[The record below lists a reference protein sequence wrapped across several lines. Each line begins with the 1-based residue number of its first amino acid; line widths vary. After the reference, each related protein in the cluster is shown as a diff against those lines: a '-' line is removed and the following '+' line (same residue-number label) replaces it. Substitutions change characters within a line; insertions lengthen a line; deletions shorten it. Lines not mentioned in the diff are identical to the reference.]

1 PGPDIPPPSAPSQ
14 LPAPEPS
21 TPPTPASAEPP
32 ERALPSPEPFAG
44 EFHKCAG
51 FLTQITLQFR
61 QLRRTYESDGHI
73 PLPGPAIPPPSAPSQ
88 PPAPEHSTPPT
99 PASAEPP
106 ERALPSPEPFAGECH
121 KCAGFLTQITLQFR
135 QLRRT
140 YESDGAKIA
149 FFVQLLRGQALNW
162 AQAVLRNNPEIAYA
176 DFLSKFKSVFERG
189 TGAEPASQRL
199 LNLKQGRRCMA
210 DFWTMAEE
218 TGWRQPALISTLLN
232 NVCDE
237 LKGEL
242 LMRELPKTLSE
253 VITLCVNVDEH
264 LRARRRTSNYSS
276 QRPVG
281 QVETASDGS
290 GSSDW
295 DADRGDEHEQPMQ
308 IGRSQ
313 ISPEE
318 RARRWRTG
326 ECFYCGRK
334 GHIAIVCPVRCVSNS
349 FSGGSPAPL

>member
-1 PGPDIPPPSAPSQ
+1 MDPADSARQPTPPPEAVLERHEQMLQHINHQLIALTQALAQHIPLPGPAMPPSSAPAQ
-14 LPAPEPS
+14 PPAPELS
-21 TPPTPASAEPP
+21 TPPAPASAEPP

-44 EFHKCAG
+44 EF
-51 FLTQITLQFR
+51 
-61 QLRRTYESDGHI
+61 
-73 PLPGPAIPPPSAPSQ
+73 
-88 PPAPEHSTPPT
+88 
-99 PASAEPP
+99 
-106 ERALPSPEPFAGECH
+106 H

-162 AQAVLRNNPEIAYA
+162 AQAVLRTSPEITYP

-189 TGAEPASQRL
+189 TGAEAAGHRL

-210 DFWTMAEE
+210 DFSVEFWTLAEE
-218 TGWRQPALISTLLN
+218 TGWGQPALISTLLN

-253 VITLCVNVDEH
+253 VITLCVKVDEH
-264 LRARRRTSNYSS
+264 LRARHRASNYGS

-281 QVETASDGS
+281 RAETASGGS
-290 GSSDW
+290 GSSDRE
-295 DADRGDEHEQPMQ
+295 ADRGDEHEQPMQ

-318 RARRWRTG
+318 RARRWRSG

-334 GHIAIVCPVRCVSNS
+334 GHLAKACPAR
-349 FSGGSPAPL
+349 PKDLARR